1 MSSTK
6 NETPARKEPQEQNS
20 TRMLNLEGAFSMK
33 YLSTHIKIEMQSVLS
48 ENFLW
53 KQNYPIFY
61 LLFVNMVFR
70 RKSIPW

>member
-1 MSSTK
+1 
-6 NETPARKEPQEQNS
+6 
-20 TRMLNLEGAFSMK
+20 MLNLEGAFSMK